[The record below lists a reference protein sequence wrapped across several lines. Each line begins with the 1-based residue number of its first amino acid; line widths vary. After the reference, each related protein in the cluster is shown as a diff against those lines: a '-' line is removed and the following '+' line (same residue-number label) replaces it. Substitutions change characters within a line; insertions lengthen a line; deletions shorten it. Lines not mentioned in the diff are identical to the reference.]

1 MKKIINCKTAL
12 DTKNLGE
19 LIAKQLKVG
28 MTITLSGDLGA
39 GKTHFTKGI
48 GKGLNISKKITSP
61 TFTIL
66 KIYKGDLPLY
76 HFDAYR
82 LEGVSQQLGFDEY
95 LDYDGITVIEW
106 PEFMSEF
113 DIEDYLEINITIDE
127 DDSRNFELIAHG
139 KEFEELLEVVS

>member
-1 MKKIINCKTAL
+1 MKKIINCKTAE
-12 DTKNLGE
+12 DTMNLGE
-19 LIAKQLKVG
+19 TLAKQLEKG

-66 KIYKGDLPLY
+66 KIYNGDLPLY

-82 LEGVSQQLGFDEY
+82 LEGVNQELGFDEY

-113 DIEDYLEINITIDE
+113 DIDDYLEINITIDI

-139 KEFEELLEVVS
+139 KEYEEILEVL